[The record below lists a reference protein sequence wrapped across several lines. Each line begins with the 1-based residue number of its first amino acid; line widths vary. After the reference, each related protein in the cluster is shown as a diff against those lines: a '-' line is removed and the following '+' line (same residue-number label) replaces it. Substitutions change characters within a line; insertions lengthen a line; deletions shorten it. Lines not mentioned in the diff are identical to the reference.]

1 MEKQKSFSVED
12 IKKIKFVKNV
22 SGASLYIHD
31 LSEDGKEGGGITI
44 PPNQI
49 VELQAV
55 CSDKARIRSRGLK
68 RALEGILPDSGFT
81 TQPPSLMVVEGLDD
95 TSHPNKVV
103 FGTTLDKKT
112 PHTANENYYDIARM
126 KQEMKEMEDELE
138 SLQSNTKR
146 LEMQSSIAFLKSEI
160 EKLEK
165 SVPQGLGANV
175 VEVGGAGKNQQL

>member
-1 MEKQKSFSVED
+1 MENQKTFSVED
-12 IKKIKFVKNV
+12 IKKVKFVKNV

-31 LSEDGKEGGGITI
+31 LSEDGKEGNGVTI

-49 VELQAV
+49 VELQGL
-55 CSDKARIRSRGLK
+55 CSDQARIRSRGLK
-68 RALEGILPDSGFT
+68 RALEGILPGSGFT
-81 TQPPSLMVVEGLDD
+81 PQPPTLAVVESLDD

-112 PHTANENYYDIARM
+112 PHTANENYYDVARM
-126 KQEMKEMEDELE
+126 KQELKEMEDEQE

-146 LEMQSSIAFLKSEI
+146 MEMQASIVFLKGEI

-165 SVPQGLGANV
+165 TAPQGLQANV
-175 VEVGGAGKNQQL
+175 VEVGAGKNQEL